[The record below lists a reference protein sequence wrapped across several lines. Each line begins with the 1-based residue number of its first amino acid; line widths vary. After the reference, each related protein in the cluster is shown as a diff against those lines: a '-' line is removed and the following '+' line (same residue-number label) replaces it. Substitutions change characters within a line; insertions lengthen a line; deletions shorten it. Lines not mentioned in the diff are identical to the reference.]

1 MSPMRLES
9 LLFLM
14 GFFNRE
20 ETKKVI
26 SVYITYQRHLKT
38 SLKGSDLKE
47 LGYAEGPIYRR
58 ILDRLLYARLDN
70 EVDSRED
77 EITFLKK
84 HYPPG
89 RYRDGGR
96 PRTTPQK

>member
-1 MSPMRLES
+1 MNQMRLES

-14 GFFNRE
+14 GFFRRE
-20 ETKKVI
+20 EAKKTI
-26 SVYITYQRHLKT
+26 SAYITYQRHLKT
-38 SLKGSDLKE
+38 ILKGSDLKK
-47 LGYAEGPIYRR
+47 LGYTEGPIYRKM
-58 ILDRLLYARLDN
+58 LDRLLCARLDN

-96 PRTTPQK
+96 PRPTTK